1 MLQRLVLA
9 SNNAG
14 KLREFSDLLA
24 CKPFE
29 VIAQASLGIE
39 SCAEP
44 HDSFIENALEKAR
57 HAAIQSG
64 LAALADDS
72 GICLPFLSGAP
83 GVFSA
88 RYAASL
94 GSGPWSKDAQL
105 STDQQNN
112 AALLAQLTEPLTP
125 AYYYCVLVLLRHPK
139 DPQPIIA
146 QGYWHGAVRALPA
159 GTGGFGYDPHFYIA
173 SENQTVAQMPLY
185 KKNQLSHRAQAL
197 RELLEQL

>member
-1 MLQRLVLA
+1 MQRLVLA

-14 KLREFSDLLA
+14 KLLEFSNLLA
-24 CKPFE
+24 SKQFE

-44 HDSFIENALEKAR
+44 HASFIENALEKAR
-57 HAAIQSG
+57 HAATHSG

-72 GICLPFLSGAP
+72 GICLPALNGAP
-83 GVFSA
+83 GVLSA

-94 GSGPWSKDAQL
+94 APGPWSNNAQL

-112 AALLAQLTEPLTP
+112 AALLAQLNEPLTP
-125 AYYYCVLVLLRHPK
+125 AYYYCVLVLVRHPK
-139 DPQPIIA
+139 DPQPVIA
-146 QGYWHGAVRALPA
+146 QGCWHGAVQIQSA
-159 GTGGFGYDPHFYIA
+159 GTGGFGYDPYFYVA
-173 SENQTVAQMPLY
+173 SENQTVAQMSLL

-197 RELLEQL
+197 RGLLEQL